1 MTEQPRTLGLTWHRK
16 PGQTDQPAPA
26 TRPTAATDTVS
37 LWEARWPAIALQ
49 VCIDAVAAAAPQDKM
64 RVKQDLPCST
74 CPEAPRCLNAKRK
87 EIGSLMYDREILT
100 SPRTSESSLF
110 PRTLMDTMLNSG
122 LACVPHYRK
131 PFGAEHEWAVAQAW
145 DIAWSERT
153 GGDWLVCMTA
163 AIHVQSGRRVLLD
176 VSRWRQ
182 KSFDEQ
188 VRLIEERW
196 RAYDADVVVIEG
208 DAAQQVWRQHVGRN
222 TAVPV
227 VSHSAGDG
235 KHSLSVGVP
244 SLLIKMENR
253 KWEFPWS
260 PGSYHHEE
268 VEVFLTELEA
278 FGWVDGKLQG
288 VGEHDD
294 TVMAFWHLDWGI
306 DKLVMEGPT
315 EVRRGLQSGKQ
326 V

>member
-1 MTEQPRTLGLTWHRK
+1 MTQDLGMHWVTRT
-16 PGQTDQPAPA
+16 PGPPQRRTPTHTQAVN
-26 TRPTAATDTVS
+26 TRHS
-37 LWEARWPAIALQ
+37 LWDTRWPAIALQ
-49 VCIDAVAAAAPQDKM
+49 ECIDEVEAQPAHLQAQTKYN
-64 RVKQDLPCST
+64 LPCDT
-74 CPEAPRCLNAKRK
+74 CPESTNCLNAKRK

-110 PRTLMDTMLNSG
+110 PRALMEPMLDET

-163 AIHVQSGRRVLLD
+163 AIHVTSGRRVLLD

-188 VRLIEERW
+188 VQLIEQRW
-196 RAYDADVVVIEG
+196 RAYDADLVVIEG

-227 VSHSAGDG
+227 MSHSAGDG
-235 KHSLSVGVP
+235 KQSLSIGVP
-244 SLLIKMENR
+244 SLLIKLENR
-253 KWEFPWS
+253 KWDIPWMV
-260 PGSYHHEE
+260 GGYHHDV
-268 VEVFLTELEA
+268 VEAFLTELEA

-294 TVMAFWHLDWGI
+294 TVMAFWHLNWGI
-306 DKLVMEGPT
+306 DKLVLEGPS